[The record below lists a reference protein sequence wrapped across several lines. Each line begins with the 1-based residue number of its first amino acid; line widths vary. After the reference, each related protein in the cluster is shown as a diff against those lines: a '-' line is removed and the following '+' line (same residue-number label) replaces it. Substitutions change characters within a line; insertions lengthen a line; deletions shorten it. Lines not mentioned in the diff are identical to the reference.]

1 MKIIKHYLNGQEHD
15 GGDRTSDIFNP
26 ATGEVISKVQLGDKQ
41 TVDAAIDIS
50 SKALDSWS
58 KTTPAKRA
66 SIMFNYK
73 KLLEDNA
80 SIIAELVSKEHG
92 KTIEDAKGSLQRGLE
107 VVEYACGIPNL
118 LKGEFSSQVGT
129 GIDTFSMKQPLGICV
144 GITPFNFPV
153 MIPLWMFPLAT
164 ACGNAFILKPSERDP
179 SSTLKLVE
187 LYEQAGAPKGLV
199 NVINGDKEVVDALIE
214 NKNISS
220 ISFVG
225 SSKVASYIYEKSAAY
240 NKRVQALGSAKNH
253 MVVMP
258 DADVEQA
265 SDALIG
271 AAFGSAGERCMAI
284 SVAVAVGNVADD
296 LIKSITPKINQI
308 KVGPFNDKLSEM
320 GPVVSKQALERI
332 KSLISS
338 GVDDGA
344 DLLIDGRDIK
354 LQGYENGYFIG
365 PCLFDNVKTNMS
377 IYKEEIFGPVLSI
390 VRADNYD
397 EALRL
402 VKENPYGNGCSIF
415 TRDGDTA
422 RDFSN
427 EANIGMIGVNIPIP
441 VPVAYYSFGGWKNS
455 IFGGHNAYGMEAIR
469 FYTKVKTVTSKWP
482 QGVRKGAEFKMP
494 TLG

>member
-308 KVGPFNDKLSEM
+308 KVGPYNDKLSEM
-320 GPVVSKQALERI
+320 GPVVSKQALDRI
-332 KSLISS
+332 KSLIST

-390 VRADNYD
+390 VRADNY
-397 EALRL
+397 EQALRL